1 VRPPLRFVKG
11 PRVPGFHDPDK
22 ELRREFMEPDLAA
35 RFEAALSSP
44 SKKTHP
50 GAGPRLTA

>member
-1 VRPPLRFVKG
+1 
-11 PRVPGFHDPDK
+11 
-22 ELRREFMEPDLAA
+22 MEPDLAA

>member
-1 VRPPLRFVKG
+1 
-11 PRVPGFHDPDK
+11 
-22 ELRREFMEPDLAA
+22 MEPDLAA

-50 GAGPRLTA
+50 GAGPRL